1 MTAFHDLFS
10 FKTENNMKL
19 IDYVGRVDIPKSR
32 EMIKVLSDSGK
43 CVRPQDSTSDFVSW
57 KNFNIQQINELQKQ
71 QQKQTRNCFVII

>member
-1 MTAFHDLFS
+1 MPRYETTLLISSNESSFVIRVANDGFYDLFS

-43 CVRPQDSTSDFVSW
+43 CVRP
-57 KNFNIQQINELQKQ
+57 
-71 QQKQTRNCFVII
+71 